1 MSNRAIFRFIQKGGN
16 AMPICEYCNKP
27 LAVEDNLNGLG
38 VVHNNCLTN
47 EPLLR
52 DICCPKIKDAVW
64 ATNLAYYLVRLEKL
78 GYQKVAQRFAT
89 ALFKVVIHSASDGG
103 FSIITSDGAFQG
115 HKFDASMKP
124 EIWASLKAKYA
135 GCLACSKKGSFL
147 IPEKE

>member
-1 MSNRAIFRFIQKGGN
+1 
-16 AMPICEYCNKP
+16 MPICELCKAN
-27 LAVEDNLNGLG
+27 LIIEDNLDGLG
-38 VVHNNCLTN
+38 VIHNDCLHN
-47 EPLLR
+47 GRLIGEVLQKILL
-52 DICCPKIKDAVW
+52 DICTPKIKDALW
-64 ATNLAYYLVRLEKL
+64 AARLADNLVRLEKL